1 MSNHQEDRKN
11 QNQPA
16 GAQAKPK
23 PSEPVL
29 LDSRTLAS
37 ARRGQAEVQQ
47 TRTPH
52 VWMSEKPG
60 VGLLTLQPGLNI
72 VSGLLFEQYKVEET
86 FAPMLSSGRVSV
98 VKELPSDSFA
108 LLDLIGR
115 TYSPEALE
123 WIAAEVKKRN
133 VDFEDGYAADN
144 AAQAKAMLLDAV
156 AKRTRKISPISI
168 ESSPLRGRRSNSP
181 GANQAVAKAG

>member
-1 MSNHQEDRKN
+1 MSNHNDDRKPS
-11 QNQPA
+11 NQPA
-16 GAQAKPK
+16 VPPKAKPA
-23 PSEPVL
+23 EPVL

-60 VGLLTLQPGLNI
+60 VALLTLQPGLNI
-72 VSGLLFEQYKVEET
+72 VSATLFEQYKVEET

-98 VKELPSDSFA
+98 VRELPSDSFA

-123 WIAAEVKKRN
+123 WIATEVKKRN
-133 VDFEDGYAADN
+133 VDFDDGYAADH

-181 GANQAVAKAG
+181 GATQAVAKAG